1 MQINRIRAIIASYA
15 VHAKARRRR
24 RFRMRSADSL
34 FRRRSMALWPV
45 RQAVLRFGV
54 KASIYYGQGDIRVES
69 VPDPE
74 ITDPTDAL
82 VRITHACIC
91 GSDLWFY
98 RGYEPDWKPG
108 FRIGHE

>member
-1 MQINRIRAIIASYA
+1 
-15 VHAKARRRR
+15 
-24 RFRMRSADSL
+24 MRSADSL

>member
-1 MQINRIRAIIASYA
+1 
-15 VHAKARRRR
+15 
-24 RFRMRSADSL
+24 
-34 FRRRSMALWPV
+34 V

-54 KASIYYGQGDIRVES
+54 KASVYYGKGDIRVEG

-74 ITDPTDAL
+74 IKHPTDAL

-98 RGYEPDWKPG
+98 RGYELDWRPG
-108 FRIGHE
+108 FRTGHEWMGIVEEVGKEVKTLKKGDWVLAPFRI